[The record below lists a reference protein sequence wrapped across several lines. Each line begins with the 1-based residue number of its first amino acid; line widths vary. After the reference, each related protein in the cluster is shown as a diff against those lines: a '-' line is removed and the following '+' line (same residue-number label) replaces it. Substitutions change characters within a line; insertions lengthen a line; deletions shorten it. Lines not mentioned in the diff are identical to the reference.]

1 MTGID
6 VGSTS
11 ITHSNGALT
20 PLDLDVIPS
29 DLLIRI
35 ARDEPYVRIGDRH
48 VELQSASTLLAVA
61 VAQAISDDVTHASE
75 RIALATPG
83 WWSPGVQGQ
92 VCEALS
98 AEGLDVTL
106 VNDAEAA
113 IYEHLGQGHSLPET
127 VAVLSVRAG
136 YTSAVIVE
144 QCTSTPRSKR
154 TPTVVHAEGGDQLDI
169 LVLQHIAH
177 GLSDKGVTVDPE
189 DEATVRAARE
199 ALTQVRTQRELLSVN
214 GTVQVSI
221 TLPGGSAP
229 IRFVR
234 AELEQLATPWCDA
247 IIAQLHTLLTQY
259 EKGVDAIL
267 LIGGLAHMPLISQRV
282 SADLVL
288 EVIVPDEP
296 SLITARG
303 AARILE
309 TLTTPPPRQSAFGRA
324 LHGISHAMR
333 MFTRSS
339 QVRSHDVGELP
350 GVMRTSP
357 ANTSVASHPST
368 TASSPHDPRFDD
380 IIAALS
386 TPPVEI
392 AHDVSHTDRMVR

>member
-11 ITHSNGALT
+11 ITHSNGAVT

-48 VELQSASTLLAVA
+48 VELQSASTLLAAA
-61 VAQAISDDVTHASE
+61 VAQATSHVVTHVSE
-75 RIALATPG
+75 RVALATPG

-113 IYEHLGQGHSLPET
+113 VYEQLSQGHALPET

-144 QCTSTPRSKR
+144 QCTSTPHAKR
-154 TPTVVHAEGGDQLDI
+154 TPTMVHAEGGDHLDI
-169 LVLQHIAH
+169 LVLQHIVQ
-177 GLSDKGVTVDPE
+177 GLTDKNVTVDP
-189 DEATVRAARE
+189 DDATTIRAARDSL
-199 ALTQVRTQRELLSVN
+199 AQVRTQREMLSVS
-214 GTVQVSI
+214 GIVQVSI
-221 TLPGGSAP
+221 SLPGGSTP

-247 IIAQLHTLLTQY
+247 IIAQLHTLLAHY

-282 SADLVL
+282 SADLGL

-296 SLITARG
+296 ALVTARG

-309 TLTTPPPRQSAFGRA
+309 TLTAPPPRQSSFTRA
-324 LHGISHAMR
+324 LHGMSRAMR
-333 MFTRSS
+333 MFARPS
-339 QVRSHDVGELP
+339 QVRPNDETELP
-350 GVMRTSP
+350 RVMRTSP
-357 ANTSVASHPST
+357 APKK
-368 TASSPHDPRFDD
+368 SSLNDPQFDD

-392 AHDVSHTDRMVR
+392 AHDVAYTDRMVS